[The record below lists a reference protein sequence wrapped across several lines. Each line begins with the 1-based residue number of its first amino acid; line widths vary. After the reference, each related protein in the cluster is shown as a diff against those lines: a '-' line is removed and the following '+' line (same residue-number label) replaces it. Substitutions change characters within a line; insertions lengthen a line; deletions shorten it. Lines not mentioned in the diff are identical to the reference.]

1 MKKQMNKNPIIVM
14 IVTLLSLIFIP
25 KMSYGYTSVN
35 LNDYK
40 PQISNNS
47 LIDSDE
53 TVSETNKPII
63 SLKSKVISF
72 IFLIIITALIY
83 FVPTIIALV
92 KHHTYKL
99 YIIVINIIL
108 GWTLLAWI
116 VCLIWSLIDKK

>member
-1 MKKQMNKNPIIVM
+1 MKKQMSKNPIIVM

-40 PQISNNS
+40 PQISSNS

-53 TVSETNKPII
+53 TVSEINEPII
-63 SLKSKVISF
+63 SMKSKVISF

>member
-40 PQISNNS
+40 PQIASNS

-53 TVSETNKPII
+53 TVSETNEPII
-63 SLKSKVISF
+63 SMKSKVISF

>member
-40 PQISNNS
+40 PQISSNS

-53 TVSETNKPII
+53 TVSEINEPII
-63 SLKSKVISF
+63 SMKSKVISF

>member
-40 PQISNNS
+40 PQISSNA
-47 LIDSDE
+47 LTDSDE
-53 TVSETNKPII
+53 TVSETNEPII
-63 SLKSKVISF
+63 SMKSKVISF
-72 IFLIIITALIY
+72 IFLIIITVLIY

>member
-40 PQISNNS
+40 PQISSKS

-53 TVSETNKPII
+53 TVSEINEPII
-63 SLKSKVISF
+63 SMKSKVISF

>member
-40 PQISNNS
+40 PQISSNS

-53 TVSETNKPII
+53 TVSETNEPII
-63 SLKSKVISF
+63 SMKSKVISF
-72 IFLIIITALIY
+72 IFLLIITALIY